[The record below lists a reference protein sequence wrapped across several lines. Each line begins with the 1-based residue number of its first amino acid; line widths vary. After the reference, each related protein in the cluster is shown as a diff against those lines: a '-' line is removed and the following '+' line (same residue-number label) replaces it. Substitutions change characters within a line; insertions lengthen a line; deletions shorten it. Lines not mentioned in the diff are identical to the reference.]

1 MGAKSKRQSVTR
13 RVKECMTEVDDG
25 QPPIGDGRAPRGAL
39 RSWQDAVGVVFAI
52 LVILAIG
59 AGGGTMAARAFAL
72 WAGAD
77 QPGARPAGALDALN
91 AAQLSVFLVGFQI
104 TSIVLTLAVAPYFAR
119 SPQTLLPLGWP
130 RRALWIIGASTIA
143 LFMIMLTFGT
153 IVYVFDNQAFVGDV
167 KPFADMAQTRL
178 WWGLL
183 IGAAI
188 GAPIAEEL
196 LFRGLLFGVLR
207 DTRIGFAGTLMV
219 TAAFWAALHMQY
231 SFYGLAAIFCIG
243 LYLGWLREKTG
254 SLIPPMVCHALY
266 NGSIVV
272 ALANFTGPGFA
283 G

>member
-1 MGAKSKRQSVTR
+1 
-13 RVKECMTEVDDG
+13 MTEFDDG
-25 QPPIGDGRAPRGAL
+25 QRAFRDGSVSQGAS
-39 RSWQDAVGVVFAI
+39 RSWKEAATAITAVFF
-52 LVILAIG
+52 ILAAG
-59 AGGGTMAARAFAL
+59 VGGGTLAARAFEV

-77 QPGARPAGALDALN
+77 QPGARPAGALETLN

-119 SPQTLLPLGWP
+119 PPQTLLPFGWP

-167 KPFADMAQTRL
+167 KPFADMAKTRL

-183 IGAAI
+183 IGAAV

-207 DTRIGFAGTLMV
+207 ESRLGFAGTLMM
-219 TAAFWAALHMQY
+219 TSALWSALHMQY
-231 SFYGLAAIFCIG
+231 SLYGLIAIFFIG
-243 LYLGWLREKTG
+243 LYLGWLRERTG
-254 SLIPPMVCHALY
+254 SLVPPMVCHALY
-266 NGSIVV
+266 NGTIVV
-272 ALANFTGPGFA
+272 ALANFTGPGFGA